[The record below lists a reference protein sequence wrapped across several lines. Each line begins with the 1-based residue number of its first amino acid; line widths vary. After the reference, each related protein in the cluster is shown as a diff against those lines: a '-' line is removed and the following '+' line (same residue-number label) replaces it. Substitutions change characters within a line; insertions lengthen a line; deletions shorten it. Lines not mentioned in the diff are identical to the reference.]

1 MLNSFL
7 LLFIPHVMRLDL
19 VSVGCP
25 YLMHTVTHSL
35 YVFSSLP
42 HLRESNNVIR
52 DYLDNIQTRNSFPTV
67 TFPAHRAPLA
77 ASQCHKQRHL
87 LHSPWAQQ
95 LSTLPPTVDLCDW
108 VRRAHFKFSTDDGLL
123 GKPSLVFDSCSFTDR
138 SSHTLRRKPQLS
150 FPHPCHPQL
159 SALFFLK

>member
-42 HLRESNNVIR
+42 HLRESNNVI
-52 DYLDNIQTRNSFPTV
+52 
-67 TFPAHRAPLA
+67 
-77 ASQCHKQRHL
+77 
-87 LHSPWAQQ
+87 
-95 LSTLPPTVDLCDW
+95 
-108 VRRAHFKFSTDDGLL
+108 
-123 GKPSLVFDSCSFTDR
+123 
-138 SSHTLRRKPQLS
+138 
-150 FPHPCHPQL
+150 
-159 SALFFLK
+159 